1 MNRVVIDKDRCKAW
15 EMCVSVCNKEL
26 IEISD
31 ELNAKGYHPVELHD
45 PEQCTA
51 CGLCALVCPEG
62 GIAVYKAKKA
72 G

>member
-1 MNRVVIDKDRCKAW
+1 MNRVVIDKDRCKAC

-72 G
+72 S